1 METGMEA
8 RRKSLIG
15 WAILLFCYNLY
26 VFIDFWFPI
35 IQDFFPARDPFMN
48 VFWITEKW
56 SFDIEGLGY
65 ALAYS
70 PLVLILGPIYF
81 VIFYVAPTG
90 LGIWWTVRLRRK
102 WKSAGSET
110 D

>member
-15 WAILLFCYNLY
+15 WAILLFWYNLY
-26 VFIDFWFPI
+26 VFLDFWFPI

-56 SFDIEGLGY
+56 AFDVDGLFYG
-65 ALAYS
+65 LAYS
-70 PLVLILGPIYF
+70 PFPYLAILIFGFLF
-81 VIFYVAPTG
+81 CVAPTA
-90 LGIWWTVRLRRK
+90 LGIWWTVRLSRK
-102 WKSAGSET
+102 WKSAGSE
-110 D
+110 